1 MDNKSFDALLTS
13 AKEAKEIL
21 AKKRSP
27 SRTFY
32 IEEPNAKEIR
42 AKFHLTQMEFA
53 NMLNISVATLRNW
66 EQGRRRPEGPARV
79 LLNVANSNP
88 EVLMDLWA
96 DSNEDSIS
104 IWPIYFYTLFNFV
117 DPCVLMGIP
126 RINIY
131 VIRVYYNYSLLG
143 GSLVCLIK

>member
-1 MDNKSFDALLTS
+1 MDNQSFDELLAS
-13 AKEAKEIL
+13 VSEAKEIL

-88 EVLMDLWA
+88 EVLM
-96 DSNEDSIS
+96 
-104 IWPIYFYTLFNFV
+104 
-117 DPCVLMGIP
+117 GIQ
-126 RINIY
+126 
-131 VIRVYYNYSLLG
+131 G
-143 GSLVCLIK
+143 